1 MVVNFVQAASATG
14 FESLT
19 RRLVEGLAA
28 SEDGEHQAQA
38 AGWTMYRVTEPG
50 PNNNAVYV
58 WFLDPVVENAN
69 YAVPQLL
76 NEVFPAE
83 VQQLYE
89 TYMQSFG
96 VGQMPLNLTPVELV
110 AGPG

>member
-1 MVVNFVQAASATG
+1 MVVNFVQAGSADD
-14 FESLT
+14 FESFT

-38 AGWTMYRVTEPG
+38 AGWAMYRVTEPG

-58 WFLDPVVENAN
+58 WFLDPVVEDAN

-76 NEVFPAE
+76 NEVYPAE

-89 TYMQSFG
+89 TYMQLFG
-96 VGQMPLNLTPVELV
+96 IGQMPLNLEPVELV
-110 AGPG
+110 EDPG